1 MRRGKTRTLEPMY
14 RTVAAFLISPLA
26 PLLLAGIATPFVGND
41 RALFG
46 PAIALTALYAYPAA
60 IVIGVPLYFYAR
72 HKSWLRWWQVL
83 LQASLIG
90 ALIPGAIIAVFAY
103 AGWSDGTGLSISAAE
118 ARDWAT
124 MVGLGVV
131 LGSASGALFWL
142 IAQAP
147 MGSNSVVESD
157 ARQQPPRAPHYER

>member
-1 MRRGKTRTLEPMY
+1 MPSPARGSPFHSLEPMY

-41 RALFG
+41 RGLFG

-60 IVIGVPLYFYAR
+60 IVIGVPVYVYAR
-72 HKSWLRWWQVL
+72 HKSWLRWWHVL

-90 ALIPGAIIAVFAY
+90 ALIPGAIIALFAY
-103 AGWSDGTGLSISAAE
+103 AGWSDGTSISAVE

-131 LGSASGALFWL
+131 LGGASGALFWL

-147 MGSNSVVESD
+147 MGSNSVEEND
-157 ARQQPPRAPHYER
+157 A